1 MKIFTTAK
9 LTRMG
14 ITAGLY
20 IVLSLIVFPISSGA
34 IQVRI
39 SEGLTL
45 LPLIFP
51 ETAIALCVG
60 CLLTNLITGCMLFDV
75 LLGSVVTFI
84 AGLFTA
90 LIGKAIKNT
99 AVKIT
104 VGGLFPVLLNAFLLP
119 LIWWYCYGK
128 LDYLYIV
135 QVALVLAGQAISV
148 YAVGTIIYLTTKK
161 AKDKGLKGFID

>member
-1 MKIFTTAK
+1 MKIFTTTK

-20 IVLSLIVFPISSGA
+20 IVLSLVVFPISSGA

-75 LLGSVVTFI
+75 FLGSLITLV
-84 AGLFTA
+84 AGLLTA
-90 LIGKAIKNT
+90 LIGKVIKNS
-99 AVKIT
+99 VLKIT
-104 VGGLFPVLLNAFLLP
+104 IGGLFPVLLNAFLLP
-119 LIWWYCYGK
+119 LIWYWCYGQLELLYMLQVLSIFISQSLAVYGVGGVLYFAIIKSQNK
-128 LDYLYIV
+128 L
-135 QVALVLAGQAISV
+135 
-148 YAVGTIIYLTTKK
+148 KK
-161 AKDKGLKGFID
+161 E

>member
-20 IVLSLIVFPISSGA
+20 IVLSLVVFPISSGA

-75 LLGSVVTFI
+75 FLGSLITLV
-84 AGLFTA
+84 AGLLTA
-90 LIGKAIKNT
+90 LIGKVIKNS
-99 AVKIT
+99 VLKIT
-104 VGGLFPVLLNAFLLP
+104 IGGLFPVLLNAFLLP
-119 LIWWYCYGK
+119 LIWWYCYGQ

-135 QVALVLAGQAISV
+135 QVALVLVGQAVSV
-148 YAVGTIIYLTTKK
+148 YAVGSIIYIATKK
-161 AKDKGLKGFID
+161 AKDKGLKGFTD